1 MVGIV
6 NKVAYAKGN
15 QITEYKGNEVA
26 ELHRPSDAIFLS
38 SCREAQHQLLNVFWL
53 IKLIKASRQL
63 ARKTKKDSKP
73 HHLAFM
79 IANRGPSSRKSGCY
93 AVIIAI
99 LPSQTL

>member
-53 IKLIKASRQL
+53 IKLRNVL
-63 ARKTKKDSKP
+63 AACQSVPATCEKD
-73 HHLAFM
+73 
-79 IANRGPSSRKSGCY
+79 
-93 AVIIAI
+93 
-99 LPSQTL
+99 